1 MTVNPSPSGAGGEV
15 GVQGSQRG
23 PGEGADLVVG
33 AEGGADRGGLG
44 RDLVGVDGALGE
56 PGPGPVLAVGHRAP
70 LDVEFSAGLADDLV
84 ELEERL
90 LVGAGLAAQE
100 QPFHDRVGDLAGGL
114 VGDGHGDAGELADL
128 AVLADEDFEDLAVDA
143 VVAAVDGDDADVGR
157 ALAEAVDAAFALLV
171 PGGVPGEVVVD
182 DGVEVV
188 LEVDALGQAV
198 GGDQDAAGA
207 VFLLG
212 CLGELLDAVEPLGR
226 GERAVDAGDDG
237 LPAELAVQLPGEVLA
252 GGDVAAEDDRVVAVG
267 EELLD
272 GLDEQGELLV
282 LLGALQGGGA
292 LGERGQARV
301 AGHGRGGARGRC
313 RAAVV
318 GAG

>member
-1 MTVNPSPSGAGGEV
+1 MVTT
-15 GVQGSQRG
+15 RT
-23 PGEGADLVVG
+23 
-33 AEGGADRGGLG
+33 
-44 RDLVGVDGALGE
+44 
-56 PGPGPVLAVGHRAP
+56 
-70 LDVEFSAGLADDLV
+70 SA
-84 ELEERL
+84 
-90 LVGAGLAAQE
+90 
-100 QPFHDRVGDLAGGL
+100 
-114 VGDGHGDAGELADL
+114 
-128 AVLADEDFEDLAVDA
+128 
-143 VVAAVDGDDADVGR
+143 R

-212 CLGELLDAVEPLGR
+212 CLGEPLDAVEPLGR

-301 AGHGRGGARGRC
+301 AGHGCGGARGRC